1 MRWCLAKEWFI
12 KDALSFKNLSSFFHP
27 STHIQRQ
34 RNVNNVIFFFVKL
47 ARMQSLLH
55 LVLFWHFYVGN
66 KTFRDA
72 LLVSTTQICK
82 SCLVSRPP
90 DPRIGFI
97 PSRFQTFMGAFI
109 PNIYAFDP
117 FVLCQTIQQFN
128 PPSAF
133 TSRTDPTHPIP
144 SCLRI

>member
-1 MRWCLAKEWFI
+1 MRGSNWFQI
-12 KDALSFKNLSSFFHP
+12 NLSNSLFRKPINP
-27 STHIQRQ
+27 STLIQRQ
-34 RNVNNVIFFFVKL
+34 RNVNDLISSLVKL

-55 LVLFWHFYVGN
+55 LVWFWHFYVGN

-90 DPRIGFI
+90 DPQIRFTIQ
-97 PSRFQTFMGAFI
+97 PCFQTFIGAFL
-109 PNIYAFDP
+109 NIYAFDP
-117 FVLCQTIQQFN
+117 FVLFQTIQQFN